1 MPASTTQSYAICD
14 MSPYAL
20 LGVLDMLLR
29 EMQRRPEV
37 ARDDKTACV
46 PLLIEVNELR
56 RKYMP
61 RPPHVPLGQQH
72 RMLPGA
78 PEAEQDALLG
88 RAG

>member
-1 MPASTTQSYAICD
+1 MSASTTQSYPICD
-14 MSPYAL
+14 MSPYA
-20 LGVLDMLLR
+20 MLLR
-29 EMQRRPEV
+29 
-37 ARDDKTACV
+37 
-46 PLLIEVNELR
+46 LEVNELR

-61 RPPHVPLGQQH
+61 RPPRVPLGQQH

>member
-1 MPASTTQSYAICD
+1 MSASTTQSYPICD

-20 LGVLDMLLR
+20 LGAADLLLR

-37 ARDDKTACV
+37 ERADKTACM
-46 PLLIEVNELR
+46 LLRLEVNELR

-61 RPPHVPLGQQH
+61 RPPRVPLGQQH

>member
-1 MPASTTQSYAICD
+1 MPQTYAVNE

-20 LGVLDMLLR
+20 LGAVDLLLR

-37 ARDDKTACV
+37 ERADKTACM
-46 PLLIEVNELR
+46 LLRLEVNELR

-61 RPPHVPLGQQH
+61 RPPSVPRGQQF